1 MKCKAALVTA
11 SLAALCW
18 SMAAEAQ
25 TNNARSSDSADEYS
39 GGITDIVVTAT
50 RRETN
55 LQETPLA
62 ITAVSAD
69 ALIEQ
74 GLTNVAEMSRVVP
87 NVNFER
93 SQGAFGPG
101 MSAFIRG
108 IGSSET
114 NLSGE
119 AGVAFYIDDV
129 YYPLVFGSMFDLL
142 DLERVEVLRGPQGT
156 LFGRNSLAGAVN
168 LVTKKPTLGEASG
181 YGELTFGSYD
191 RRELRAGFNL
201 PIGENMSISVSGLSK
216 EMTGYQKQLD
226 FRCEMIRQGTPELA
240 GTFPTFD
247 PSLLN
252 NSDVK
257 FPSNCVIGH
266 LGGEDVRAIRGQ
278 VYWEPSPR
286 LRITASVDYLKDES
300 DAAMDTVVAIN
311 PAVAAGR
318 VNVATLFNKWT
329 PPGGPAF
336 AYDSRFI
343 PDDPYVT
350 YATFAD
356 PIAAGT
362 AIPGN
367 TFYNG
372 SPYRGGVINPS
383 TTPQT
388 NWGANARIEFEVSD
402 AIDLISIV
410 GYRRYDGIFGYDVD
424 GSPIAMENNRND
436 VFQDD
441 WTGEVRIVGDLGWLN
456 FVAGGFYYWADGEQR
471 FTGTSPFNST
481 LRYLWS
487 RYTPESKAAFAN
499 LTLTPFGDRLS
510 FTLGGRYS
518 SDKKG
523 VDYRSVLDGSD
534 ASSTEF
540 TISPNGQTVF
550 AFDIRDKR
558 FDWKVGVDYEVADRT
573 MVYASVSTG
582 ARLPGFNARPLQPS
596 QVAQYPGD
604 ETVSYELGLKTDL
617 FDRMLRV
624 NAAAFYTDYK
634 TRPTTVSGQEYQLGP
649 NGQPQPGGFIE
660 IPNPVN
666 PDFTTCRPLTA
677 EEIANNVPGFAC
689 VGRTFYQNT
698 PGKVKGFELEVD
710 FRPLEGL
717 AMGGTIG
724 YHKFSS
730 PDLAARPEGQN
741 RRLAAIP
748 ELTFNAGIQYR
759 WDVPGLQGSIT
770 PRLDW
775 FYTGSQIYSPDR
787 VEYNQDP
794 YSLVN
799 ARITYHNEEHDFNV
813 SLGVT
818 NLFDKFYWRNYFI
831 YQSIGYPQINGQP
844 GTPREWYV
852 TLGKRF

>member
-1 MKCKAALVTA
+1 MIRTLSILSV
-11 SLAALCW
+11 SLAAL
-18 SMAAEAQ
+18 STAQ
-25 TNNARSSDSADEYS
+25 IARAQDSSSQASSDSGVA
-39 GGITDIVVTAT
+39 DIVVTAT
-50 RRETN
+50 RRATN

-62 ITAVSAD
+62 ISAIDAD

-87 NVNFER
+87 NVSFER

-168 LVTKKPTLGEASG
+168 LTTRKPRLGETSG
-181 YGELTFGSYD
+181 YGEFTVGSYD
-191 RRELRAGFNL
+191 RREMRAGINL
-201 PIGENMSISVSGLSK
+201 PLGANMALSISGLVK
-216 EMTGYQKQLD
+216 NQTGYQRRLD
-226 FRCEMIRQGTPELA
+226 FRCEMIRQGTPQLA
-240 GTFPTFD
+240 GTFPTSD

-252 NSDVK
+252 NSDVNP
-257 FPSNCVIGH
+257 PSDCTIGH
-266 LGGEDVRAIRGQ
+266 LGGEDVQAVRGQ
-278 VYWEPSPR
+278 VHWEPTPR
-286 LRITASVDYLKDES
+286 LRITAALDYLRDRS

-311 PAVAAGR
+311 PATAAGR
-318 VNVATLFNKWT
+318 TAVVTLFNKWT
-329 PPGGPAF
+329 AAGGPAF
-336 AYDSRFI
+336 AYDQRFI
-343 PDDPYVT
+343 PSDPYVT
-350 YATFAD
+350 YATFSD
-356 PIAAGT
+356 PVAAGT

-367 TFYNG
+367 TFHNG
-372 SPYRGGVINPS
+372 SPFRGGVVNPS
-383 TTPQT
+383 YIPQT
-388 NWGANARIEFEVSD
+388 NWGANARIEYEISD
-402 AIDLISIV
+402 AIDIIGIV

-424 GSPIAMENNRND
+424 GSPVAMENNRND

-441 WTGEVRIVGDLGWLN
+441 WTGELRIVGDIGWASW
-456 FVAGGFYYWADGEQR
+456 VAGAFYYWADGEQR
-471 FTGTSPFNST
+471 FTGTSPFNNT

-487 RYTPESKAAFAN
+487 RYTPESKAVFAN
-499 LTLTPFGDRLS
+499 ATLQPFGDKFSL
-510 FTLGGRYS
+510 TLGGRYS

-523 VDYRSVLDGSD
+523 VDYRSVLDGST
-534 ASSTEF
+534 AASTEF

-550 AFDIRDKR
+550 AFDIKDER
-558 FDWKVGVDYEVADRT
+558 FDWKVGVDYKLAERT
-573 MVYASVSTG
+573 MIYASASTG

-604 ETVSYELGLKTDL
+604 ETLSYELGVKADL
-617 FDRMLRV
+617 FDRTLRV

-634 TRPTTVSGQEYQLGP
+634 TRPTGISGQEYQLGP

-666 PDFTTCRPLTA
+666 PAFTTCRPLSAA
-677 EEIANNVPGFAC
+677 EISAGTPGFAC

-698 PGKVKGFELEVD
+698 PGKVKGFELEID
-710 FRPLEGL
+710 FRPVDGL
-717 AMGGTIG
+717 AIGGSVG

-730 PDLAARPEGQN
+730 PDLDARPAGQN
-741 RRLAAIP
+741 RRPVAIP
-748 ELTFNAGIQYR
+748 ELAANAGIQYEF
-759 WDVPGLQGSIT
+759 DAPALQGTIT

-775 FYTGSQIYSPDR
+775 FYTGSQVYSPDR

-799 ARITYHNEEHDFNV
+799 ARITYHNDEHDFTIAA
-813 SLGVT
+813 GVT
-818 NLFDKFYWRNYFI
+818 NLFKKFYWRNYFI

-844 GTPREWYV
+844 GTPREWYLSV
-852 TLGKRF
+852 SKRF